1 MTTGKIVTVRDLILE
16 LQEATRHMSV
26 TNPNRALLTRCGK
39 TILELAIRT
48 QTAHDEPIFHYVVE
62 TVQ

>member
-1 MTTGKIVTVRDLILE
+1 MSKTVTIRELILE

-26 TNPNRALLTRCGK
+26 TNPNRSLLTRCGK

-48 QTAHDEPIFHYVVE
+48 QTAHDEPIFRDELE